1 MPQTADPI
9 DSAVRSHYPTTHAL
23 KRDAEDRAAY
33 YETLMQVN
41 FRHPYYNRNDD
52 ACPDLAARPTAA
64 AQQAM
69 SALGLLFRDDGTS
82 FSVLYNRT
90 RSDAL
95 ASWLARQGR
104 GGQFWTRLTFVLTSR
119 SPYFIN
125 VTDLP
130 IDLDPLRENL
140 YLANQAAHDDPEV
153 GVLLNPGRIVS
164 AEQLIPVT
172 GSQYQARVSADVRGI
187 AVRAIS
193 GEVVLCEPR
202 CVPKNQSAPPA
213 VCLGWLAGLPA
224 TTPDRCRDTIYLNFG
239 MLPEDKYTI
248 DTIADSGDVIRQEVR
263 LYTADAPTPLGLIDL
278 LFSEPFA
285 GAGGIYPV
293 SDPAGDD
300 VTISGVDYV
309 LNFGARSTFWRY
321 HIVPPAPDTAYDDLA
336 IECLAPDPALSFA
349 GPVPVILANGAPAYL
364 FVSEQPLLL
373 QQQSIYRFR
382 LKGRLRHRRLEEDT
396 LVDRLPVAAPQQILP
411 QTDDAGAARNY
422 SDIYV
427 YV

>member
-1 MPQTADPI
+1 MRQTDDLI

-23 KRDAEDRAAY
+23 KRDAQGRAAY
-33 YETLMQVN
+33 YETLMQVS
-41 FRHPYYNRNDD
+41 FRHPYYNRDDD
-52 ACPDLAARPTAA
+52 ACPDLAALPTAA
-64 AQQAM
+64 TQQAM

-82 FSVLYNRT
+82 FSVLYNRA
-90 RSDAL
+90 RSAAL
-95 ASWLARQGR
+95 ASWLARQGS
-104 GGQFWTRLTFVLTSR
+104 GGEFWTRLTFVLTSR

-130 IDLDPLRENL
+130 IDLDPLQENL
-140 YLANQAAHDDPEV
+140 YLSNQSAHDDPEV
-153 GVLLNPGRIVS
+153 GILLNPGRIVS
-164 AEQLIPVT
+164 AGQLLLVT
-172 GSQYQARVSADVRGI
+172 GSQYQARVSASVRGI

-202 CVPKNQSAPPA
+202 CVPENQSAPPA
-213 VCLGWLAGLPA
+213 LCLGWLAGLPP
-224 TTPDRCRDTIYLNFG
+224 TTPDRCRDTIYLNFAT
-239 MLPEDKYTI
+239 LPEDKYTI
-248 DTIADSGDVIRQEVR
+248 DTIADGGEVIRQEVR

-278 LFSEPFA
+278 LFSKPFA
-285 GAGGIYPV
+285 DAGGIYPV
-293 SDPAGDD
+293 SDPAGDV

-321 HIVPPAPDTAYDDLA
+321 YIVPPSPDTTYDDLA

-349 GPVPVILANGAPAYL
+349 GPVPVILATGAPAYL

-382 LKGRLRHRRLEEDT
+382 LKGRPRHRRYEEDT
-396 LVDRLPVAAPQQILP
+396 LVDRLPVAAPQQVLP
-411 QTDDAGAARNY
+411 QTDEAGATRNY

-427 YV
+427 YL